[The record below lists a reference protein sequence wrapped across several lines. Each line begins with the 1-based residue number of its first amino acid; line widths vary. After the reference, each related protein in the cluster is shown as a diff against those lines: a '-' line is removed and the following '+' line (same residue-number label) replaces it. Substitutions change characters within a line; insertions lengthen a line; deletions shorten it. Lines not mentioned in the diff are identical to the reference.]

1 MITNYLSPL
10 EFVVSV
16 KRLPHVQFFTQK
28 ASIPGISLTP
38 IERPTP
44 FKPIYETGNRLTYNE
59 LNLSFIIDE
68 RMSNYIEI
76 FDWMH
81 GIAFPQNFEQFKNIS
96 ESEEGLRSDISIVIH
111 NSNKN
116 PQIEVH
122 FKDCFPISL
131 GEIFLDVTLGDLQY
145 PETTVTFAYNSYSIK
160 QLK

>member
-16 KRLPHVQFFTQK
+16 KRLPNVQFFTQK
-28 ASIPGISLTP
+28 ASIPGISLQP

-44 FKPIYETGNRLTYNE
+44 FKPIYETGDRLTYNE

-68 RMSNYIEI
+68 RMNNYIEI
-76 FDWMH
+76 FNWMH
-81 GIAFPQNFEQFKNIS
+81 GIAFPQNFNQYKNLA

-116 PQIEVH
+116 PQIEVQ
-122 FKDCFPISL
+122 FKDCFPVSL
-131 GEIFLDVTLGDLQY
+131 GEVSLDTTSSDLQY
-145 PETTVTFAYNSYSIK
+145 PETTVTFTYNSYSIK